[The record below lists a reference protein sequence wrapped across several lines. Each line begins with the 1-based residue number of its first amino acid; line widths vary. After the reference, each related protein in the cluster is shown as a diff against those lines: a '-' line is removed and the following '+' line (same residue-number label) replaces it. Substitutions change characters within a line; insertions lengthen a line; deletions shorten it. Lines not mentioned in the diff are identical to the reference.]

1 MGTVRL
7 MGPAAVVIGAML
19 LTGCV
24 GGNDVIP
31 EGAAPSASPRTD
43 DMTCVA
49 FGDVLTIVINADAG
63 LRDGRMAAQE
73 QQGWYRLATRVLDRL
88 PARGEGAVDAA
99 LVDLKAAAPVI
110 ALSANGASGIGSP
123 GWENGYRAMSEAC
136 ADAGA
141 ELGVES
147 FTGG

>member
-7 MGPAAVVIGAML
+7 MGPAAVVIGALL

-24 GGNDVIP
+24 GGNDVIH

-43 DMTCVA
+43 DMACVA
-49 FGDVLTIVINADAG
+49 FGDVLTIVINADSG

-88 PARGEGAVDAA
+88 PTRGEGAVDAA
-99 LVDLKAAAPVI
+99 LADLKAAAPVI

-123 GWENGYRAMSEAC
+123 GWEDGYRAMSEAC

-141 ELGVES
+141 ELGLES